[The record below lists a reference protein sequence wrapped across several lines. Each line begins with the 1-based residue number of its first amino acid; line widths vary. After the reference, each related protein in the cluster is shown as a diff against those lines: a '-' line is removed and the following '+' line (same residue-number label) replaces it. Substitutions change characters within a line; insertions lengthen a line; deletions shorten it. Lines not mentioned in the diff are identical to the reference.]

1 MYVENNLCISGSS
14 SFITQ
19 RGKKKQK
26 QANKQTEKL
35 ILEQARLMGL
45 DMAVGSVSEIDKMK
59 YHKSIFQLC

>member
-1 MYVENNLCISGSS
+1 MYLWIILFHNSE
-14 SFITQ
+14 
-19 RGKKKQK
+19 RKKKQK